1 MPKLDID
8 YSNTIIYKIVCKDES
23 IKELYVGHTTNFV
36 QRKSQHKQASN
47 DIHNNCKLYQ
57 TIRTNGGWDNWSM
70 DIVNF
75 FNCENSYQARKK
87 EQEYYESL
95 NATLNSVKPFPLKKN
110 NDEKNKI
117 ILEQPKKEDIDIT
130 EQANIFTNNQNL
142 QIVPRFYCDKC
153 QYKTDKKSS
162 YESHKLSA
170 RHNKHK
176 TNIVH
181 SDCAQLTHKYKCNN
195 CEKPFNDRAGLWRHK
210 KKCSVINENAT
221 TDTDLNKNIIMMIQE
236 NKEFKELLI
245 EQNKQINKQ
254 MIELI
259 KNSNCITNNNNIN
272 TTNNAK

>member
-1 MPKLDID
+1 M
-8 YSNTIIYKIVCKDES
+8 
-23 IKELYVGHTTNFV
+23 
-36 QRKSQHKQASN
+36 
-47 DIHNNCKLYQ
+47 
-57 TIRTNGGWDNWSM
+57 
-70 DIVNF
+70 
-75 FNCENSYQARKK
+75 
-87 EQEYYESL
+87 
-95 NATLNSVKPFPLKKN
+95 NATLNSVKPFKLKKN

-162 YESHKLSA
+162 INNHYLSD

-210 KKCSVINENAT
+210 KKCSVINDNAT
-221 TDTDLNKNIIMMIQE
+221 TDRDLNKNIIMMIQE